1 MYRPWIS
8 QEEEIVRS
16 ARDIRDLSHP
26 LVNEPPL
33 TAIRIWLFTVAGLVI
48 AMIVVG
54 GATRLTDSGL
64 SITEW
69 LPLLGVIPPLSDA
82 DWLVAFE
89 KYRQIPEYQLV
100 NTGMSIAEFK
110 FIYWWEWAHRFF
122 GRMIG
127 VAYAV
132 PLLIF
137 WSLRRIPRG
146 LLPKLLAI
154 FALGGLQGFFGW
166 YMVQSGLVERV
177 DVSHYRLALHLV
189 TAFVILAS
197 LVWVALDLPGD
208 AAKVGTPDLPSAQR
222 WLTAAIVALLF
233 LQVLVGAF
241 VAGLKAGLTHNT
253 WPLMDG
259 AFVPDGLM
267 ALSPLYMNLVDNP
280 TTVQFIHRLLAYVL
294 VGLAIWQTFSLNQ
307 AAKPLVTS
315 SRVLVLVFLAQAAL
329 GIWTLLAAG
338 NMAEIP
344 IWLGLLHQ
352 GGGAV
357 VLVIAIWHAHRVYR
371 AG

>member
-1 MYRPWIS
+1 M
-8 QEEEIVRS
+8 RS
-16 ARDIRDLSHP
+16 ARDMRDLSHP
-26 LVNEPPL
+26 LVDEPPL
-33 TAIRIWLFTVAGLVI
+33 TAIRIWLFAVAGLVV
-48 AMIVVG
+48 AMIVIG

-89 KYRQIPEYQLV
+89 KYRQIPEYRLV
-100 NTGMSIAEFK
+100 NKGMSLTEFK

-127 VAYAV
+127 IAYAV
-132 PLLIF
+132 PLLVF
-137 WSLRRIPRG
+137 WSLGRVPKR
-146 LLPKLLAI
+146 LLPTLLAI
-154 FALGGLQGFFGW
+154 LALGGLQGVFGW

-197 LVWVALDLPGD
+197 LVWVAFDLNGNK
-208 AAKVGTPDLPSAQR
+208 AETSTYTLSSAQR
-222 WLTAAIVALLF
+222 WITVTIIAILF
-233 LQVLVGAF
+233 LQVVIGAF

-253 WPLMDG
+253 WPLMNG
-259 AFVPDGLM
+259 SLIPDGLM
-267 ALSPLYMNLVDNP
+267 ALSPWYLNLTDNP
-280 TTVQFIHRLLAYVL
+280 VAVQFIHRLLAYLL
-294 VGLAIWQTFSLNQ
+294 VGLSVWHTVSLNRAAQYLIASAKVLMLAFLTQ
-307 AAKPLVTS
+307 AG
-315 SRVLVLVFLAQAAL
+315 L

-338 NMAEIP
+338 NASEIP

-352 GGGAV
+352 GGGAI

-371 AG
+371 SG